1 MKKSD
6 YTHAQTVDALSV
18 PPPCITLR
26 GAPGAELG
34 TTGNNPMPD
43 MAHAA
48 PSQKPVA
55 VWLLVV
61 AAMIFVMVVLGGTTR
76 LTRSGLSI
84 VEWRLL
90 EGTLPPLSEVHWVEL
105 FEKYKLTP
113 EYLKVNAGM
122 ELAGFKEIFWLEY
135 LHRLWGRLIF
145 FAALIPLL
153 WFLWRKRIEKAQ
165 LARMVAVPLLV
176 AANGVLGWLM
186 VASGLVD
193 IPRVS
198 PYRLT
203 AHLGLA
209 IAIYGYVLWLA
220 LGLLS
225 PTQDKAEWAP
235 LRRGAT
241 AVVALVFFMI
251 LTGGFVA
258 GTKAGY
264 AFNTF
269 PLMNGNF
276 VPAGIFDMTP
286 WWINLFENIATV
298 QFNHRLVAY
307 LLLLAIP
314 AFWWWAR
321 RFELPV
327 RTRWLSHGL
336 LAMLVVQVGLGIVTL
351 IYIVPVPLGAAHQA
365 GALVLF
371 SLALAVRHRLR
382 A

>member
-1 MKKSD
+1 MIAAASSRR
-6 YTHAQTVDALSV
+6 AIAL
-18 PPPCITLR
+18 
-26 GAPGAELG
+26 
-34 TTGNNPMPD
+34 
-43 MAHAA
+43 
-48 PSQKPVA
+48 
-55 VWLLVV
+55 WLLIV

-90 EGTLPPLSEVHWVEL
+90 EGTLPPFTEAHWVEL
-105 FEKYKLTP
+105 FEKYQQTP
-113 EYLKVNAGM
+113 EYRKVNVGM
-122 ELAGFKEIFWLEY
+122 DLTGFKEIFWLEY

-145 FAALIPLL
+145 FAALVPLL
-153 WFLWRKRIEKAQ
+153 WFLWRKQIEPS
-165 LARMVAVPLLV
+165 LVRRMVAVPLLV

-220 LGLLS
+220 LGLLYPAS
-225 PTQDKAEWAP
+225 GRPEWSP
-235 LRRGAT
+235 LRRAGI
-241 AVVALVFFMI
+241 AVAALVFCMI

-269 PLMNGNF
+269 PLMNGRI
-276 VPAGIFDMTP
+276 VPEGIFGMAP
-286 WWINLFENIATV
+286 WWVNLFENVATV
-298 QFNHRLVAY
+298 QFSHRLVAY
-307 LLLLAIP
+307 LLLAAIP
-314 AFWWWAR
+314 LFWWYAR
-321 RFELPV
+321 RFELPA
-327 RTRWLSHGL
+327 RTRTLLHGL
-336 LAMLVVQVGLGIVTL
+336 LAMLALQVGLGIATL
-351 IYIVPVPLGAAHQA
+351 IYSVPVALGAAHQG
-365 GALVLF
+365 GALALLT
-371 SLALAVRHRLR
+371 LALAAVHTLR